1 MQLNDLED
9 ALTLIK
15 ASTND
20 VALSQTA
27 SLAHNRRL
35 EAANHALQQH
45 LSQLLAQVRP
55 PPAGLDFCAS

>member
-27 SLAHNRRL
+27 SLADSRRL
-35 EAANHALQQH
+35 EAANHALQQR
-45 LSQLLAQVRP
+45 LSQLQAQVRP
-55 PPAGLDFCAS
+55 HPWPLAS